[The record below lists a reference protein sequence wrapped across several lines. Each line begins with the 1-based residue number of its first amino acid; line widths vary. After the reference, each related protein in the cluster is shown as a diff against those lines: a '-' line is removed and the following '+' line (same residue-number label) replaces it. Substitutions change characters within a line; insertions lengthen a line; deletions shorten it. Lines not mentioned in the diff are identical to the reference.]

1 MRIAYCTDSVCHAG
15 GIQRITVA
23 KANAL
28 ADIEGNEVWIV
39 VTDNKRPTPVL
50 PISEKVHL
58 IDLDVNYYEDD
69 WKSKLHVLKG
79 IFIKRREHRRKLKE
93 LLDSILPNVVISTGT
108 SEKNFLPRLKIASHP
123 KFIRE
128 IHFTSNYRQLAANG
142 WFEKLSAW
150 VGDFLDYRIFIK
162 GYDKIVVLTKEDKEL
177 HWKHNDKV
185 IVIPNPL
192 TVQHNKCSTL
202 TNKTVITAGRFTTQK
217 NFSSLIR
224 VWAIVH
230 QSHPDWRLEIWGE
243 GSLKAELQNQ
253 IDSSGLGNG
262 MQLMGYTD
270 DIISKFAEASIF
282 VCSSLFEGFPLVF
295 VEAMSCGL
303 PIVSYACPC
312 GPSDIISNGKDGF
325 LVPIGGEEELAR
337 HIDALVT
344 DKSLRLR
351 MGSMAKIKSEEYK
364 TVVIIKEWIK
374 YFERQ
379 NDNRKKQKN
388 LKRRQ
393 SPFY

>member
-1 MRIAYCTDSVCHAG
+1 MRIVYCTDSVCHAG

-39 VTDNKRPTPVL
+39 VTDNKRPKPVL

-58 IDLDVNYYEDD
+58 VDLDVNYFEDD
-69 WKSKLHVLKG
+69 WKSRLHVLKG
-79 IFIKRREHRRKLKE
+79 IFVKRREHKRKLQQF
-93 LLDSILPNVVISTGT
+93 LNTISPDIVISTGT
-108 SEKNFLPRLKIASHP
+108 SEKNFVPRMKVASNP
-123 KFIRE
+123 SFVRE

-253 IDSSGLGNG
+253 IDSSGLTDSVL
-262 MQLMGYTD
+262 LMGYTNN
-270 DIISKFAEASIF
+270 IITKFAEASIF
-282 VCSSLFEGFPLVF
+282 VCSSLFEGFGLVI

-303 PIVSYACPC
+303 PVVSYSCPC
-312 GPSDIISNGKDGF
+312 GPKDIISEGDDGF
-325 LVPIGGEEELAR
+325 LVPVGDETGLASQ
-337 HIDALVT
+337 ITYLIKNET
-344 DKSLRLR
+344 LRLQ
-351 MGSMAKIKSEEYK
+351 MGNFSYLRSQAYSMSR
-364 TVVIIKEWIK
+364 IISIWESLFI
-374 YFERQ
+374 ELTQ
-379 NDNRKKQKN
+379 NSRIIA
-388 LKRRQ
+388 
-393 SPFY
+393 S